1 MQSRHHPITVG
12 LCAMD
17 KKVKAK
23 PMRELTKRMEVGGE
37 FVFIEYGDDMILNQP
52 ISEWPV
58 PDVLIALFLGRLSA
72 GEMHR
77 VRASPLSHGPGG
89 NPHGKVTTTTARVL
103 S

>member
-58 PDVLIALFLGRLSA
+58 PDVLIAFFSDGFPLEKCIECEPPHFRTALGGIRMGRS
-72 GEMHR
+72 R
-77 VRASPLSHGPGG
+77 SPLHEC
-89 NPHGKVTTTTARVL
+89 
-103 S
+103 